1 MFNREK
7 AIETLVSDDVQTIT
21 FMVKTFQT
29 SDYLNAILRDGT
41 KGYVDYTDEELMSE
55 LQDRDISYLFGET
68 E

>member
-29 SDYLNAILRDGT
+29 SDYLNAILR
-41 KGYVDYTDEELMSE
+41 EFPIL
-55 LQDRDISYLFGET
+55 
-68 E
+68 